1 MRLRRVDVHPRLSR
15 GMEQTKK
22 RVEPQEFRRQ
32 ARLVGFMGLAGD
44 VVVASVFLMF
54 QPFEETVNY
63 LLALV
68 LVASGLVLLY
78 LFAYRFPRNYER
90 NFARL
95 YEPKLK

>member
-1 MRLRRVDVHPRLSR
+1 
-15 GMEQTKK
+15 MEQTKK